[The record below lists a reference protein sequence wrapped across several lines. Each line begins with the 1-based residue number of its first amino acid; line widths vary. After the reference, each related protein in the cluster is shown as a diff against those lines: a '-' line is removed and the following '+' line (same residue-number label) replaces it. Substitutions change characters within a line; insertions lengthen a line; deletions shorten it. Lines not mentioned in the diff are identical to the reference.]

1 MRCPTWDM
9 RASLAAASAPRAPPC
24 AMDPT
29 ADARAVGTRHSHL
42 NVVVLGRAHVSHPH
56 LLSSLIKTSTCPKL
70 SVPPPKKM
78 PVCRRTS
85 SSHVPLGTVC
95 FFVLCN
101 YAPFKASLSLHGQS
115 PAGPN
120 ETGGKAHPPKTKDAD
135 LIPQTLPSNF
145 LVS

>member
-1 MRCPTWDM
+1 M

-56 LLSSLIKTSTCPKL
+56 LLSSLIKTSTCGHPKL
-70 SVPPPKKM
+70 SRPCPPPKKCLFA
-78 PVCRRTS
+78 VELHFSTS
-85 SSHVPLGTVC
+85 HWGPYVSL
-95 FFVLCN
+95 FCN